1 MSDKTQRR
9 GGGFL
14 IEETPFEEITTP
26 EDFSQ
31 ETQLL
36 AQTCRD
42 FVAQEVL
49 PVLDRLNAHEPGLMR
64 SLLEKAGEIGLLSVD
79 VPENYGGLGAPKV
92 QSMVVAES
100 IGAGSSFPVAHGA
113 QTGIG
118 TLPIVY
124 FGTPEQ
130 KQKWLPKLATGEV
143 ISAYALTEAGSGS
156 DALAAKATAVLDGDE
171 WVLNGEKTFTTN
183 GGFSDIT
190 ILFAKVDGEK
200 FSAFIVPMDTP
211 GVSVGEE
218 EHKMGINGSS
228 TVSVIMQDARIPK
241 ENLLGEVGRGHV
253 IAFNILDVGR
263 FKLGA
268 SVVGASKEA
277 LKETIGYTTQRQ
289 QFGKALSDFPLSRYK
304 LGYMASR
311 IYAAE
316 SAVYRTAGLFDEAIA
331 RLDHD
336 AEDFDRNVIK
346 AIDDFAIECSI
357 IKVFASEVLD
367 HVVDEMVQLYGGYG
381 YVEDYP
387 ASRYYRDSRI
397 NRIFE
402 GTNEINRMLIPGM
415 ILKRAMKG
423 DLPLLAAAK
432 AIQDELLSIPSLD
445 EGGEKEPFEAE
456 MEQVGKLKKA
466 VLLVAGVAAQKLG
479 AHLQDE
485 QEVLVHTADM
495 IMETYALESAVL
507 RARKMIASGK
517 EIPVVQAM
525 ITVLVNDAVE
535 RAGRAG
541 RAALTHVADGDELNM
556 MLVGLRRFTKVP
568 PVDIVDAA
576 RVVAAS
582 AIDNGGY
589 RVPA

>member
-1 MSDKTQRR
+1 MSDKNQRH
-9 GGGFL
+9 GGSFL
-14 IEETPFEEITTP
+14 IEDVPFSEISTP

-49 PVLDRLNAHEPGLMR
+49 PLMDRLDAHEEGLMR

-79 VPENYGGLGAPKV
+79 VPEDFGGLGAPKT

-100 IGAGSSFPVAHGA
+100 IGAGGSFPVAHGA

-130 KQKWLPKLATGEV
+130 KQQWLPKLATGEI

-156 DALAAKATAVLDGDE
+156 DALAAKSTAVLDGDE

-183 GGFSDIT
+183 AGFSDIT
-190 ILFAKVDGEK
+190 IVFAKVDGEQ
-200 FSAFIVPMDTP
+200 FSTFIVPMDTS
-211 GVSVGEE
+211 GVSIGEE
-218 EHKMGINGSS
+218 ENKMGIRGSS
-228 TVSVIMQDARIPK
+228 TVSLIMQDARIPK
-241 ENLLGEVGRGHV
+241 GNLLGEIGRGHV

-268 SVVGASKEA
+268 SVLGASKEA
-277 LKETIGYTTQRQ
+277 LKETINYTSQRK
-289 QFGKALSDFPLSRYK
+289 QFGKALSDFPLTRHK
-304 LGYMASR
+304 LGMMASR

-331 RLDHD
+331 RLDHSAD
-336 AEDFDRNVIK
+336 DFDRNVIK

-367 HVVDEMVQLYGGYG
+367 QVVDEMVQLFGGYG

-423 DLPLLAAAK
+423 QLPLLAAAK
-432 AIQDELLSIPSLD
+432 GIQDELLSIPSLD
-445 EGGEKEPFEAE
+445 QGGEKEPFEAE
-456 MEQVGKLKKA
+456 LEQISKLKKA

-507 RARKMIASGK
+507 RAKKMLAAGA

-535 RAGRAG
+535 KAGRAG
-541 RAALTHVADGDELNM
+541 RAALVHVAGGDELGM
-556 MLVGLRRFTKVP
+556 MMVGLRRFTKVP
-568 PVDIVDAA
+568 TNDVVDAA
-576 RVVAAS
+576 RIVAAS
-582 AIDNGGY
+582 VIDNGGY
-589 RVPA
+589 KIPA